1 MRQEISKPNWQTPY
15 MFRPIFHLNFNFIE
29 HILKNQYDINKMK
42 EKRIPIHDRHICI
55 LRF

>member
-42 EKRIPIHDRHICI
+42 GKKKSQFMIDIDA
-55 LRF
+55 F